1 MIRAGIRNY
10 ITRRFSA
17 SARTKQEHK
26 VLGLI
31 ERFREDAF
39 IDEDYKEDVIR
50 EVRKHVNTISR
61 STLAEVLVASGY
73 YGILDQEQYD
83 TILSQLSR
91 IEPIKEDKPSV
102 TTNTKIFE
110 LMLRCGLVPNCSY
123 TIFSQYSQRFL
134 LRSRSKPVDHNRLS
148 SSQTSSFKTELRELV
163 EDLPSDYHKDVVIG
177 PYVFDFIRPNE
188 PGVSFKPATVT
199 SDLKLLLK
207 KYICVNAIE
216 RSEMTDEGK
225 LKPLAKIKSAI
236 IHALSPRIANI
247 YFTDWNQLGQDNLR
261 GKKTYLSSVI
271 GNVK

>member
-1 MIRAGIRNY
+1 MIRASIKNCF
-10 ITRRFSA
+10 TRRFSA

-26 VLGLI
+26 VLGLF
-31 ERFREDAF
+31 ERFRADAF
-39 IDEDYKEDVIR
+39 IEEDYKDDVRR
-50 EVRKHVNTISR
+50 ELRKNLNTISR

-123 TIFSQYSQRFL
+123 TNFSQYSQRFL
-134 LRSRSKPVDHNRLS
+134 LRSRSKPVVHNRLS

-177 PYVFDFIRPNE
+177 PFVFDFIRLNE

-199 SDLKLLLK
+199 PDLKLLLK

-236 IHALSPRIANI
+236 IHALSPRVANL